1 MFQEPIYIGK
11 RKLQYASNAFKINV
25 PLVVAN
31 ALKWEDKDMIDVTLE
46 LDGSMK
52 LKKVQADE

>member
-1 MFQEPIYIGK
+1 MFTEPIFVGT
-11 RKLQYASNAFKINV
+11 RKLQYSTHAFKINV

-31 ALKWEDKDMIDVTLE
+31 ALKWADKDELEVTIE

-52 LKKVQADE
+52 LRKAQNNE